1 MENPKKSIHRYVLCI
16 FPLDRSA
23 FSTDNRNER
32 RFFKELERMI
42 CTLCPRACR
51 AERTAESGGGFC
63 RMGTLPRVARAAL
76 HRWEE
81 PCISGT
87 RGSGTVFFSGCTLR
101 CAYCQNIAISHG
113 GFGRT
118 VSVRRLA
125 DIFKSLVEQG
135 AHNINLVTA
144 TPYVPAILDALA
156 LYRPPVPVVFNSGGY
171 ETVETLRLLRGAV
184 DIYLPDIKHV
194 SPRLSALCA
203 EAPDYFE
210 AASAAVIEM
219 CAQTGA
225 PVYDADG
232 IMLRGTIV
240 RHLILPGCTGDSLR
254 VLDFIHDRLPKG
266 TPVSLMRQYSPIPE
280 CQIKGLDR
288 RITDAEYE
296 RVLDRLIAL
305 NLDGYMQ
312 EKTSA
317 KREYTPPFDL
327 TGV

>member
-1 MENPKKSIHRYVLCI
+1 
-16 FPLDRSA
+16 
-23 FSTDNRNER
+23 
-32 RFFKELERMI
+32 MI
-42 CTLCPRACR
+42 CTLCPRACH
-51 AERTAESGGGFC
+51 AERTEESGNGFC
-63 RMGTLPRVARAAL
+63 GMGTLPRVARAAL

-113 GFGRT
+113 GFGR
-118 VSVRRLA
+118 VISVQHLA

-135 AHNINLVTA
+135 AHNINFVTA

-156 LYRPPVPVVFNSGGY
+156 LYRPPVPIVFNSGGY
-171 ETVETLRLLRGAV
+171 ETLETLRMLRGAV
-184 DIYLPDIKHV
+184 DIYLPDLKHV

-203 EAPDYFE
+203 KAPDYFE
-210 AASAAVIEM
+210 RASAAIAEM
-219 CAQTGA
+219 CAQTGT

-232 IMLRGTIV
+232 IMRRGTIV

-254 VLDFIHDRLPKG
+254 VLDFIHDHLPQG

-280 CQIKGLDR
+280 CTIKGLDR
-288 RITDAEYE
+288 RITDREYE
-296 RVLDRLIAL
+296 RVLAHLTAL
-305 NLDGYMQ
+305 HLDGYMQ
-312 EKTSA
+312 EKSSA
-317 KREYTPPFDL
+317 KSEYTPPFDL